1 MQVIKRDGTLQE
13 FDSNKIKEAI
23 EKAFEACGDN
33 RTYHIPQIVKDMYFW
48 DGISI
53 EEIQDIII
61 ETLRDY
67 DFDEVASVYSTYR
80 KEQSRY
86 REIVNKITANTFGY
100 SPINGNPSKGTKS
113 PVKIIIDIAIAIN
126 ETNNKK

>member
-33 RTYHIPQIVKDMYFW
+33 RTYHIPQIVNDMYFW

-53 EEIQDIII
+53 EEIQDIN
-61 ETLRDY
+61 
-67 DFDEVASVYSTYR
+67 
-80 KEQSRY
+80 Q
-86 REIVNKITANTFGY
+86 KI
-100 SPINGNPSKGTKS
+100 
-113 PVKIIIDIAIAIN
+113 
-126 ETNNKK
+126 